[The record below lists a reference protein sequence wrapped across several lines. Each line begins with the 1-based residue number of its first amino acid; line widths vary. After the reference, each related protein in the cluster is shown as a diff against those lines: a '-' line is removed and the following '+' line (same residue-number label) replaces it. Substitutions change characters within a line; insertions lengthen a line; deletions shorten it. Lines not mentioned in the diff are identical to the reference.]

1 MQTENPMT
9 AGFKIKAVANP
20 KRDIKNRM
28 ENDEMKIETLKDR
41 IEKAETKIS
50 KKQATIQK
58 KLNWI
63 DKKKQALE
71 KYPDKESFEYRMML
85 CDVENYAD
93 DIKRI
98 EKEITETE
106 STLEKYRKQLAGELE
121 KEDVFIHDI
130 PDVLKDLNEQLIQ
143 KWDEWDKK
151 RRDDMQADY
160 MSLSYREFLSIYRH
174 ADMTFRYRT
183 DEQIHD
189 SNVQNAKNIIVDM
202 IYRVRN
208 ITGEITDWDGLH
220 ATLGSNGYMVL
231 NGTITGKEGTANVE
245 SITAGGYNIQR
256 LHIRVLV
263 HSI

>member
-1 MQTENPMT
+1 MT

-41 IEKAETKIS
+41 IENAETKIS

-121 KEDVFIHDI
+121 KEDASM
-130 PDVLKDLNEQLIQ
+130 N
-143 KWDEWDKK
+143 
-151 RRDDMQADY
+151 
-160 MSLSYREFLSIYRH
+160 SL
-174 ADMTFRYRT
+174 FRSGT
-183 DEQIHD
+183 
-189 SNVQNAKNIIVDM
+189 
-202 IYRVRN
+202 
-208 ITGEITDWDGLH
+208 
-220 ATLGSNGYMVL
+220 
-231 NGTITGKEGTANVE
+231 NGTRNAEMICRLIICHCLTENFYQYTATQ
-245 SITAGGYNIQR
+245 I
-256 LHIRVLV
+256 
-263 HSI
+263 